1 MKTTLLGLAGALA
14 VISSFAQGTI
24 VVGNGITATRFPIYG
39 PQLAD
44 PSIQVVGNGPLSA
57 PTGSTV
63 FTGAL
68 LSGTRYVIEFWAGP
82 ASATDFS
89 GLSLIR
95 TTTFRTA
102 AISTSLP
109 NGLTTTLTGMIPNV
123 PADAQAK
130 LAVRVWDS
138 LSGASYETAGVR
150 AQGALFLSGPLGGG
164 LTTSPNWVGQS
175 FSLVGPPPPP
185 SAPSITTPPTS
196 AAIVVGQAASFSVT
210 AAGTGPLRYQ
220 WRKAGSPIGDATNSV
235 LSFASAALGD
245 AGNYDV
251 VVTNFYGS
259 AISAGAVLQVT
270 LSNAP
275 NVQVNGQLAVDSIA
289 VGSPANITIS
299 GGFPGGFIFYTLDGS
314 PPTISATLYSG
325 GFSLTNSQTIRA
337 LSLSADFS

>member
-68 LSGTRYVIEFWAGP
+68 LSGTLYVIEFWAGP

-164 LTTSPNWVGQS
+164 LTTSPNWV
-175 FSLVGPPPPP
+175 
-185 SAPSITTPPTS
+185 AP
-196 AAIVVGQAASFSVT
+196 Q
-210 AAGTGPLRYQ
+210 
-220 WRKAGSPIGDATNSV
+220 NE
-235 LSFASAALGD
+235 
-245 AGNYDV
+245 
-251 VVTNFYGS
+251 
-259 AISAGAVLQVT
+259 
-270 LSNAP
+270 
-275 NVQVNGQLAVDSIA
+275 
-289 VGSPANITIS
+289 
-299 GGFPGGFIFYTLDGS
+299 
-314 PPTISATLYSG
+314 
-325 GFSLTNSQTIRA
+325 
-337 LSLSADFS
+337 